1 MTRLTFVLRYAK
13 AHIALVG
20 SLLVW
25 YAAHY
30 PKGPDAHWVA
40 LAIAVLTAAGVL
52 KVPNL
57 AKAHPAGTKVT
68 IVHHG
73 NGKTHTVVRRHIPE
87 TKVPGKPLGRHI
99 HHDSRSLD
107 YLVPKMSRRAQRK
120 MTAVRWPRMIDT
132 LNQGDVGACTGNATV
147 GNLGTVPFF
156 ATLVTLIAKGLKLD
170 EPEALTIYS
179 AAEVLDGNGPYPPND
194 DGSSGLSVAK
204 VAKTLGLISAYLHIT
219 SLAAAKT
226 AITTGPFITGTNW
239 MTGMDAINAAGLV
252 TATGTVRGAHEY
264 ECVGFD
270 PVADL
275 WEFVNSWGDWG
286 VTVDG
291 QPGHFY
297 MSSADY
303 TKLLAAQGDATV
315 FTPLA
320 VAPAPTPAPDPAPT
334 GGVLITDPTVVA
346 KLTELAGKKHED
358 VDDFTT
364 GRLKSLY
371 NLD

>member
-1 MTRLTFVLRYAK
+1 MTQIKTWLASRTGRLVT
-13 AHIALVG
+13 H
-20 SLLVW
+20 
-25 YAAHY
+25 
-30 PKGPDAHWVA
+30 DAT
-40 LAIAVLTAAGVL
+40 IAVGAGITAWEAAGQSYTWGAAAAAGSVAVKALLRLVL
-52 KVPNL
+52 PVPGAPKA
-57 AKAHPAGTKVT
+57 AKPGEHT
-68 IVHHG
+68 I
-73 NGKTHTVVRRHIPE
+73 TRRHIPE
-87 TKVPGKPLGRHI
+87 TKIPGKPLGRHV
-99 HHDSRSLD
+99 HHDSRSLN

-120 MTAVRWPRMIDT
+120 MTAVRWPRMIAT
-132 LNQGDVGACTGNATV
+132 LNQLNVGACTGNATV

-156 ATLVTLIAKGLKLD
+156 ASLAGLIAKGLKLA

-204 VAKTLGLISAYLHIT
+204 VAKTLGFISAYLHIT

-239 MTGMDAINAAGLV
+239 MTGMDAINSAGLV
-252 TATGTVRGAHEY
+252 TATGTVRGGHEY
-264 ECVGFD
+264 ECVGYD
-270 PVADL
+270 PATDL

-320 VAPAPTPAPDPAPT
+320 AAPTPPAPSPTPAADAADQTFAPEVRRLLGTKGVPSYLVAPAKAW
-334 GGVLITDPTVVA
+334 
-346 KLTELAGKKHED
+346 LADKD
-358 VDDFTT
+358 
-364 GRLKSLY
+364 L
-371 NLD
+371 